1 MDAIDRKIVALLQ
14 EDASLSLAQIAHRVG
29 LSQSPCWKRIQRL
42 EKAGVILKRV
52 ALISPESIGMGL
64 TVFVS
69 IETGDHSSAWL
80 SKFAQTVTA
89 MPEVMEFH
97 RMAGDIDYMLRVA
110 VPDMQAYDAFYKRL
124 IDTMPL
130 KNVTSRFSMERI
142 KSTTAY
148 PLPAETRNPEIGSRS
163 SIALTSIALAEGE
176 RRGDRYAAVRA
187 SGGGQRQGY
196 RRATILHPGAFH
208 DRARPQDRE
217 SRQPRA
223 RRSRP
228 RNGRPASISPPA
240 TG

>member
-1 MDAIDRKIVALLQ
+1 MDAIDRKIVVLLQ

-42 EKAGVILKRV
+42 EQTGVSLQRV
-52 ALISPESIGMGL
+52 ALISPESIGVGL
-64 TVFVS
+64 SVFVS

-130 KNVTSRFSMERI
+130 KNVTSRFSMERV

-148 PLPAETRNPEIGSRS
+148 PLPAEPRS
-163 SIALTSIALAEGE
+163 
-176 RRGDRYAAVRA
+176 
-187 SGGGQRQGY
+187 
-196 RRATILHPGAFH
+196 
-208 DRARPQDRE
+208 
-217 SRQPRA
+217 
-223 RRSRP
+223 
-228 RNGRPASISPPA
+228 PA
-240 TG
+240 TGKKKR

>member
-42 EKAGVILKRV
+42 EKTGVILKRV

-80 SKFAQTVTA
+80 AKFASTVTA

-97 RMAGDIDYMLRVA
+97 RMAGDIDYMLRVS
-110 VPDMQAYDAFYKRL
+110 VTDMQAYDQFYKKL

-130 KNVTSRFSMERI
+130 KNVTSRFSMERV

-148 PLPAETRNPEIGSRS
+148 P
-163 SIALTSIALAEGE
+163 IASDLKP
-176 RRGDRYAAVRA
+176 VRK
-187 SGGGQRQGY
+187 R
-196 RRATILHPGAFH
+196 
-208 DRARPQDRE
+208 
-217 SRQPRA
+217 
-223 RRSRP
+223 
-228 RNGRPASISPPA
+228 
-240 TG
+240 

>member
-1 MDAIDRKIVALLQ
+1 MDAIDRKIVTLLQ

-42 EKAGVILKRV
+42 EKSGVILKRV
-52 ALISPESIGMGL
+52 ALISPESVGMGL

-80 SKFAQTVTA
+80 SKFAHTVTA

-110 VPDMQAYDAFYKRL
+110 VPDMQAYDAFYKKL

-130 KNVTSRFSMERI
+130 KNVTSRFSMERV

-148 PLPAETRNPEIGSRS
+148 PLGADLRS
-163 SIALTSIALAEGE
+163 PKDGKKK
-176 RRGDRYAAVRA
+176 G
-187 SGGGQRQGY
+187 
-196 RRATILHPGAFH
+196 
-208 DRARPQDRE
+208 
-217 SRQPRA
+217 
-223 RRSRP
+223 
-228 RNGRPASISPPA
+228 
-240 TG
+240 